1 MTHLQEALG
10 GLSPPSIYAAF
21 GSKEQLFK
29 EATELYVAARRSA
42 TEQEIA
48 HAGTARDAIKTLL
61 RCAVAGSTE
70 SGEPRGCL
78 LVQSAIACSA
88 SSEGVQEY
96 LHGLRADEQRAI
108 SKRLK
113 AGVASGELPAGTNVQ
128 AMTQFYTT
136 FVRGIAVQARDGATR
151 ASLMEAV
158 DCAMA
163 VWDSFTTK

>member
-1 MTHLQEALG
+1 MSHLQEALG

-29 EATELYVAARRSA
+29 EAVELYVSARRSEA
-42 TEQEIA
+42 ERKMTSV
-48 HAGTARDAIKTLL
+48 TTVRDTIETML

-70 SGEPRGCL
+70 PGEPRGCL
-78 LVQSAIACSA
+78 LVQGAIACST

-96 LHGLRADEQRAI
+96 LRSFRLEEQRAI
-108 SKRLK
+108 GAHLK
-113 AGVASGELPAGTNVQ
+113 KGVSTGELPPGTNVQ

-136 FVRGIAVQARDGATR
+136 FARGIAVQARDGASV
-151 ASLMEAV
+151 ASLMSAV

-163 VWDSFTTK
+163 AWDSFIKR

>member
-1 MTHLQEALG
+1 MSHLQEALG

-42 TEQEIA
+42 AEPQLA
-48 HAGTARDAIKTLL
+48 KAATARDAIDTTL
-61 RCAVAGSTE
+61 RCAVMGSTE
-70 SGEPRGCL
+70 AGEPRGCL
-78 LVQSAIACSA
+78 LVQGAITCSA
-88 SSEGVQEY
+88 SGEGVQQF
-96 LHGLRADEQRAI
+96 LHDFRTEEQRAI
-108 SKRLK
+108 LRRLK
-113 AGVASGELPAGTNVQ
+113 AAVTSGELPARTNVQ

-136 FVRGIAVQARDGATR
+136 FARGIAVQARDGATR

-163 VWDSFTTK
+163 AWDSFIKA